1 MCTYVVRSPPSQ
13 HYIMLDKLWF
23 SDHTVELS
31 LVNSAIQ
38 ARLCKALVADKKKSA
53 AAQAAVLNRIIGI
66 ANNAKGNLFLL
77 SGKVESFVCWISI

>member
-1 MCTYVVRSPPSQ
+1 MCSYVVRSPPSQ

-38 ARLCKALVADKKKSA
+38 ARLCKALLADKTKSDA
-53 AAQAAVLNRIIGI
+53 TKAAVLDRIIGI
-66 ANNAKGNLFLL
+66 ANDAEKNLFLL
-77 SGKVESFVCWISI
+77 SGKVEKFVCWILI